1 MDSLRS
7 EVGEG
12 GGVASTC
19 SRPPPAGGETC
30 GPGSLLTSGSWCW
43 VRMLTGMR
51 RWGGDG
57 DGDSSLVCG
66 GGVCVKLIVIMT
78 LRHPHLNTEAAFFS
92 WGKIF
97 MRDCPGR
104 FHNIEVQISKQ
115 YSHSHTLLYLTKTF
129 TITLYSLKS
138 DVTSCM
144 TCRFLFRYFLLVQL
158 LMPKQSLVKHAS
170 VEEKKKE
177 V

>member
-12 GGVASTC
+12 GGVACTC
-19 SRPPPAGGETC
+19 SRHPLAGGDTCTAGDC
-30 GPGSLLTSGSWCW
+30 GPGSLPTSGDCCWSWSW

-66 GGVCVKLIVIMT
+66 ECVKLIVILT
-78 LRHPHLNTEAAFFS
+78 LRHPLLNTEAAFFS

-97 MRDCPGR
+97 MSDCDCPV
-104 FHNIEVQISKQ
+104 EVQISK
-115 YSHSHTLLYLTKTF
+115 
-129 TITLYSLKS
+129 
-138 DVTSCM
+138 
-144 TCRFLFRYFLLVQL
+144 
-158 LMPKQSLVKHAS
+158 
-170 VEEKKKE
+170 
-177 V
+177 

>member
-1 MDSLRS
+1 M
-7 EVGEG
+7 
-12 GGVASTC
+12 
-19 SRPPPAGGETC
+19 
-30 GPGSLLTSGSWCW
+30 
-43 VRMLTGMR
+43 
-51 RWGGDG
+51 
-57 DGDSSLVCG
+57 
-66 GGVCVKLIVIMT
+66 KLIVIMT
-78 LRHPHLNTEAAFFS
+78 LRHPLLNTEPAFFS

-144 TCRFLFRYFLLVQL
+144 TYTFLFRYFLLVQTI
-158 LMPKQSLVKHAS
+158 MPKQSLVKHAS
-170 VEEKKKE
+170 VE
-177 V
+177 